1 MNTNWNG
8 YPRDHVSASQINVYL
23 MCPLKYRFAYV
34 DQLPRPFKSIDLAL
48 GTAFH
53 AAVEWWHKH
62 RNNGSSPDAEDV
74 SRILSA
80 DLLAQAEETLH
91 FKAGKTLEDAIS
103 LGKQLITIYVK
114 EYRGKTV
121 YDTEV
126 SFRVPLVDL
135 DTGEELEL
143 PLVGYFDLLEED
155 DTVVETKTAARA
167 YDHLTILNHLQLTAY
182 GYAYRILHERDANLR
197 LDVVTKT
204 KQPRMQSVEVSRNES
219 DMVRFFHLV
228 KSVTGAI
235 QNRCFHPNHGW
246 QCSNC
251 EFAQPCRNW
260 KG

>member
-1 MNTNWNG
+1 MNPNWNG

-34 DQLPRPFKSIDLAL
+34 DQLPRPFKSVDLAL

-62 RNNGSSPDAEDV
+62 RKNGCSPDADDV
-74 SRILSA
+74 SRILAA
-80 DLLAQAEETLH
+80 DLLAQAEETLR
-91 FKAGKTLEDAIS
+91 FKAGKSLKDAIS
-103 LGKQLITIYVK
+103 LGKQLVTTYVK
-114 EYRGKTV
+114 EYCGKTV
-121 YDTEV
+121 HDTEV

-167 YDHLTILNHLQLTAY
+167 YDQLKILNHLQLTAY
-182 GYAYRILHERDANLR
+182 GYAYRILHEREANLR

-204 KQPRMQSVEVSRNES
+204 KQPRMQSVEVLRDKS

-235 QNRCFHPNHGW
+235 HNRCFHPSHGW
-246 QCSNC
+246 QCSGC
-251 EFAQPCRNW
+251 EFTEPCRKW
-260 KG
+260 RG